1 MILMNVIPHHCV
13 FINPKQISHIPTAS
27 YQYASSQG
35 FYSEHGRPNYAM
47 IGSKVLAFWP
57 DEWKTML
64 GETKAV
70 GHYLQYYTTEN
81 QWVEGKVSMYDKKS
95 NTYTLEVKGLWN
107 VETEQFTEVG
117 GELKVVH
124 ADLESRPHHWSD
136 ISNQQSISGKGMKLK
151 FQSSDVSR
159 FIRIWWS
166 RYQRF
171 YYGRVIAYD
180 SAAKLHTIMYEDSD
194 SRAYDMNTKEY
205 ELIDPPMD
213 VLKGA
218 NGMSD
223 ALAAKQ
229 VADWHRSDA
238 NAPSSES
245 AEVAQQADAKKDTV
259 VTRPSAASVVSL
271 SHYLV
276 DNIDAYIAYGGV
288 ENMISCCTDQ
298 SMSPPS
304 CRMLLLYLQLI
315 YNLRQYIGPKKFR
328 DYTWDLKEV
337 LPLALLRYED
347 EQIRDFN
354 LKDFN
359 DVLISLRDLLNIAA
373 ADLKENKKLDLQE
386 SFDVLRLSIASKLLS
401 SSKLQKRFL
410 GLTIVKDM
418 IDVIVPKINPFLQK
432 RHQLLNSKSGAQPG
446 AGRGGNA
453 YHHSSLMYNK
463 ISISPAKFDKWL
475 EQSNIV
481 DMLFGENIHQETISK
496 ADSILVYMSSR
507 KMLHEQHLATV
518 WQASKGKHEA
528 IVRVNYNLLLVITP
542 ALDTQLKGY
551 LFNLMSSTP
560 AQEYNE
566 HILRLIQAFTIE
578 TLRSTRE
585 DKREDFLLSDNANN
599 TGDERVLSISSGVN
613 RKGQVVNAPE
623 KQWMGF
629 GLLWQYV
636 LTSAEEHSN
645 IDPNL
650 SALAVELLVELLA
663 EEFAEERDM
672 VMQRCIDNIQVGVS
686 VPISLTLL
694 RSILSLYPASNKSW
708 FILSRQSVG
717 KSNTISQQIEKLVK
731 QNKLMDVVFGEL
743 ERYHNQAVS
752 GGVVVEAQ
760 SRVKSTKGGKLGDNG
775 RLRGVVDRLDF
786 LQFILSKSCIK
797 LTEAQALIIWKVFG
811 EDTSSEEA
819 LDKLCHWLD
828 GLVTSEHP
836 QLLTVLA
843 SFVQENNVLY
853 PDLSS
858 RFSFLGDIEGK
869 SFEISK
875 KDAESN
881 VAVLED
887 SVVSKVFTECLLT
900 YAFEKD
906 SSRTISRPAFAS
918 LAIKMFFVV
927 NMNNKAVRMEQENG
941 SQWQRVGNLEGIP
954 LIWRIAVDAEN
965 EDVALCAMKILVEL
979 NQRNIVKNKVQ
990 DLVKANFL
998 RLCFRQKYL
1007 IMQSL
1012 STADPHD
1019 NVSDH
1024 YNEAQ
1029 GKGGKHDSVS
1039 KQDEWFE
1046 DNTVPLPPYVQQ
1058 RRLTRLSIVI
1068 QMFVHRFYYVP
1079 NYFVNLRV
1087 ITGSDE
1093 NGGIRFTVKSTDTIA
1108 SIRQRIGAYFKE
1120 EASVIIIQ
1128 TSASSSA
1135 ADKLEKDDI
1144 SLFQAKLTFF
1154 EKLFVKKKDAEA
1166 TSNASNTNN
1175 TTNNSVPSTE
1185 SIANTDLDK
1194 EFSDYLDPL
1203 DWMSVKAD
1211 SNNSTL
1217 FSLPKLPFQSSA
1229 LLNLT
1234 EGNQTVSPAMQTLLE
1249 GALISSERY
1258 ELLSDCL
1265 VPLIKT
1271 NPFYIDQL
1279 LETLDGYLATMGDD
1293 NSNVI
1298 GVLWDTIQSLPFQ
1311 SHLYGEI
1318 RSLIQEGDSNELRL
1332 VLNLHS
1338 PYRMLYTLQIIDAA
1352 FNPMP
1357 KYARV
1362 QLLSSPHKWS
1372 SDVLSKFF
1380 AMGGVEYLVVQL
1392 NVLLDR
1398 LSDASSL
1405 ATETASL
1412 YLNLVSLILRIL
1424 QYCLLLDPLYRVWRV
1439 DAGRVNKQA
1448 NASDNLPTIKDDSI
1462 APGIVL
1468 AHVDA
1473 SRLIHA
1479 VLSITDALSISM
1491 VFSPSGLVNS
1501 FTAFT
1506 EHALDMV
1513 LSLAIAREDGYSL
1526 LSKSDIIV
1534 KLVANSVVCPMPAA
1548 VAQAIARRFFEAC
1561 AAVFIKCADPLLLQE
1576 AKPKRMALYDFCINS
1591 IINAAVKVESDMR
1604 QSGSLSDRGQ
1614 QFESLYSLIA
1624 AVECMRISPEITFK
1638 SMVPFST
1645 KQATS
1650 GQTASIFRDVLA
1662 SAEKVSSDVLQSHD
1676 RKNLIRMLVEK
1687 LWQQESQETFHSS
1700 QVDGLLIGI
1709 LRALL
1714 VFSHEEKEYMGGIRD
1729 EKNKGDFDSFIDF
1742 LVGKCLL
1749 PRSDVYGKRDNN
1761 YTAALCQTPQT
1772 RAIGYALL
1780 YTLCERSEENFSLAT
1795 IAMLKHH
1802 PLPSQILL
1810 DHQSSSENTGEH
1822 VDHSLARYYNYYKK
1836 RSWQWDYDPN
1846 LILRSSGDYIGLCNQ
1861 GGTCYMNA
1869 FIQQL
1874 YHAQAFTDQLL
1885 SVSTYAEEAEYS
1897 NLLLQM
1903 QMMFAYLK
1911 YSQKRVYDTLP
1922 FCKALIDYDGQPISL
1937 SEQKDINEFAGMLFD
1952 KLEKNS
1958 AAAEL
1963 LAQTIQGTYIWQTRS
1978 LETTYYSEREEKFY
1992 MITVEVK
1999 NKKTLLEALDLTV
2012 AEELFTGENKI
2023 EDSDN
2028 NKKVDAVRRCA
2039 IRDLPPVLIIHLKRF
2054 EFDLETM
2061 NRKKVNDHMSFPFE
2075 LDMFPYTEEALAAQS
2090 PHKTVVPDASPSD
2103 QKEDEAPRTDSSSQN
2118 ANKRERPQRAAHYYQ
2133 YSLQGIVAHVGAIDR
2148 GHYYSFIKDRK
2159 AHDSSSEDVW
2169 YEFNDRMVLPF
2180 SPEQIPKECFGGSD
2194 EVTNASGQTITRARE
2209 NNAYLLIYERK
2220 EPVVKPTH
2228 SIPNS
2233 FGRISPLPSTT
2244 GLSSM
2249 LPEPTQLFRQSTQD
2263 EDTSVSMSKTLP
2275 AKAKMSRR
2283 VEEAIRSEN
2292 TEFQQDRF
2300 LFHKTHSLFFWK
2312 MLLVCEG
2319 LVGKYHD
2326 SAGGSDNRGVTQYWI
2341 LVTLHYLIDVLGR
2354 SKVHSTCSVFY
2365 DKIEGIL
2372 QLDPQI
2378 AWCLVQELGSKCS
2391 NYFKMHIW
2399 NKVVYI
2405 DCPHS
2410 NLIKRYSRVLKL
2422 AVKLSKDV
2430 YSAHPL
2436 VPVKHRP
2443 VDPSQNSSQGAMD
2456 SMLRQAQDALSVYIQ
2471 QNDNANAYLMLMM
2484 HNLFVTIENVMPE
2497 DIAKKDGESPYFVFS
2512 RDAF

>member
-1 MILMNVIPHHCV
+1 MEFLATPLAHDILELCELRNMILMNIIPHHCV
-13 FINPKQISHIPTAS
+13 FINPKQIAHVPTAA

-35 FYSEHGRPNYAM
+35 FYSEHGKPNYAL

-57 DEWKTML
+57 DEWRAML
-64 GETKAV
+64 GEAKAV
-70 GHYLQYYTTEN
+70 GHYVQYYTVES
-81 QWVEGKVSMYDKKS
+81 QWVEGKVTAYDKKL
-95 NTYTLEVKGLWN
+95 NTYLLEVKGLWN
-107 VETEQFTEVG
+107 VETEQFAEVG
-117 GELKVVH
+117 SELKVY

-136 ISNQQSISGKGMKLK
+136 ISNQQSILGKGSKLK
-151 FQSSDVSR
+151 YQSSDVSK
-159 FIRIWWS
+159 FIRVWWS

-171 YYGRVIAYD
+171 YYGRVVAYD
-180 SAAKLHTIMYEDSD
+180 NMSKQHTIMYEDND
-194 SRAYDMNTKEY
+194 SRSYDMNTKEY

-213 VLKGA
+213 LLKGA

-223 ALAAKQ
+223 SHAAKLI
-229 VADWHRSDA
+229 ADWHRSESHG
-238 NAPSSES
+238 PSAES
-245 AEVAQQADAKKDTV
+245 ADLTQTDAKKDAV
-259 VTRPSAASVVSL
+259 VTRPLASAVVSL
-271 SHYLV
+271 SHYQV
-276 DNIDAYIAYGGV
+276 DNIDAYISCGGV
-288 ENMISCCTDQ
+288 ENMITCCTDQ
-298 SMSPPS
+298 SLSPPS

-337 LPLALLRYED
+337 LPLALLRYDD
-347 EQIRDFN
+347 EQIREFN

-373 ADLKENKKLDLQE
+373 A
-386 SFDVLRLSIASKLLS
+386 R
-401 SSKLQKRFL
+401 
-410 GLTIVKDM
+410 
-418 IDVIVPKINPFLQK
+418 
-432 RHQLLNSKSGAQPG
+432 RHQLLNPKTGAQSG
-446 AGRGGNA
+446 AGRGGSA
-453 YHHSSLMYNK
+453 YHQSSLMYNK

-507 KMLHEQHLATV
+507 KMLHEQHLATI

-528 IVRVNYNLLLVITP
+528 IVRVNYHLLLVITP
-542 ALDTQLKGY
+542 ALDTQLKAY

-578 TLRSTRE
+578 SLRSARE
-585 DKREDFLLSDNANN
+585 DKREDFLFVDGSSN
-599 TGDERVLSISSGVN
+599 TGDERVLSVSSGIN

-636 LTSAEEHSN
+636 LTSSEENSN

-650 SALAVELLVELLA
+650 SSLAVELLVELLA

-708 FILSRQSVG
+708 FILARQSVG
-717 KSNTISQQIEKLVK
+717 KTMTISQQIEKLVK

-743 ERYHNQAVS
+743 ERYHNQATNS
-752 GGVVVEAQ
+752 ATVVEAQ
-760 SRVKSTKGGKLGDNG
+760 GRVKSMKGGKSVDNN

-786 LQFILSKSCIK
+786 LQFVLSKSCIK

-819 LDKLCHWLD
+819 LDKLCYWLD

-836 QLLTVLA
+836 QLLAVLA
-843 SFVQENNVLY
+843 SFVQENDVLY
-853 PDLSS
+853 PDLAS

-875 KDAESN
+875 RDAESN
-881 VAVLED
+881 LAVLED
-887 SVVSKVFTECLLT
+887 NVVSKVFHECLLT

-906 SSRTISRPAFAS
+906 SNRTISRPAFAS

-927 NMNNKAVRMEQENG
+927 NMNSKAVRMENENG
-941 SQWQRVGNLEGIP
+941 SHWQRVGNLEGIQ
-954 LIWRIAVDAEN
+954 LIWRLAVDADN

-979 NQRNIVKNKVQ
+979 NQRNMVKNKVQ
-990 DLVKANFL
+990 DHVKANFL
-998 RLCFRQKYL
+998 KLCFKQKYL

-1012 STADPHD
+1012 STADAHD
-1019 NVSDH
+1019 ALSDH
-1024 YNEAQ
+1024 YNEIQ
-1029 GKGGKHDSVS
+1029 GRVSKHDNVN

-1046 DNTVPLPPYVQQ
+1046 DSMGPLPPYVQQ
-1058 RRLTRLSIVI
+1058 RRIARLSVLV

-1079 NYFVNLRV
+1079 NYFVNVRA

-1093 NGGIRFTVKSTDTIA
+1093 NGGIRFTFKSTDTVG
-1108 SIRQRIGAYFKE
+1108 SIRQRIGVYFKE
-1120 EASVIIIQ
+1120 EASAIIIQ

-1135 ADKLEKDDI
+1135 ADKLEKDDV
-1144 SLFQAKLTFF
+1144 SLFQAKLAFF
-1154 EKLFVKKKDAEA
+1154 EKLFVKKKDSEVI
-1166 TSNASNTNN
+1166 SNASNTNN
-1175 TTNNSVPSTE
+1175 TASNSVPSTE

-1203 DWMSVKAD
+1203 DWMSV
-1211 SNNSTL
+1211 SPNNNTL
-1217 FSLPKLPFQSSA
+1217 FALPKLPFQSSV
-1229 LLNLT
+1229 LLSLT
-1234 EGNQTVSPAMQTLLE
+1234 EGNQTVVAGVQPLLE
-1249 GALISSERY
+1249 GVVISSERY
-1258 ELLSDCL
+1258 ELLTECL

-1279 LETLDGYLATMGDD
+1279 LETLDGYLATRGDE
-1293 NSNVI
+1293 NSHVVS
-1298 GVLWDTIQSLPFQ
+1298 VLWDTIQSLPFQ

-1318 RSLIQEGDSNELRL
+1318 RSVIQEGDSNELRL
-1332 VLNLHS
+1332 LLNLHS
-1338 PYRMLYTLQIIDAA
+1338 PYRMLYTLQILDAA
-1352 FNPMP
+1352 FNPVP

-1380 AMGGVEYLVVQL
+1380 AMGGVEYIVSQL
-1392 NVLLDR
+1392 HVLLDR
-1398 LSDASSL
+1398 LSDASAL
-1405 ATETASL
+1405 PTDTASL
-1412 YLNLVSLILRIL
+1412 YLHLVSLILRVL
-1424 QYCLLLDPLYRVWRV
+1424 QYCLVLDPLYRVWRV
-1439 DAGRVNKQA
+1439 DASKFGKQ
-1448 NASDNLPTIKDDSI
+1448 ASDNTPSTKDDSI

-1468 AHVDA
+1468 AHMDA
-1473 SRLIHA
+1473 SRLITA
-1479 VLSITDALSISM
+1479 VLSITDALSVTMAFI
-1491 VFSPSGLVNS
+1491 PTGLVN
-1501 FTAFT
+1501 AFNAFM

-1513 LSLAIAREDGYSL
+1513 LSLAIAREDGHNL
-1526 LSKSDIIV
+1526 LASSDIVV
-1534 KLVANSVVCPMPAA
+1534 KLVASSVVCPLPGS
-1548 VAQAIARRFFEAC
+1548 VTQAIARRFFEAC
-1561 AAVFIKCADPLLLQE
+1561 AVVFIKCADPLLLQE
-1576 AKPKRMALYDFCINS
+1576 VKPMRMTLYDFCINS
-1591 IINAAVKVESDMR
+1591 IINAAVKVEKDIR
-1604 QSGSLSDRGQ
+1604 QGDSQFDRGQ

-1624 AVECMRISPEITFK
+1624 AVECMRISPEVTFK
-1638 SMVPFST
+1638 CMMPFST
-1645 KQATS
+1645 KQAVP
-1650 GQTASIFRDVLA
+1650 GQNAAIFQDVLA
-1662 SAEKVSSDVLQSHD
+1662 SREGVNSKVASTHD
-1676 RKNLIRMLVEK
+1676 RKNLIRMFVEK

-1714 VFSHEEKEYMGGIRD
+1714 VFAHEEKEYMGGLRD
-1729 EKNKGDFDSFIDF
+1729 ESNQGEFDNFIDF

-1749 PRSDVYGKRDNN
+1749 PRSDVYGKRSNS

-1810 DHQSSSENTGEH
+1810 DHQSAPDTNIEH
-1822 VDHSLARYYNYYKK
+1822 ADHSLARYYNYYKK

-1874 YHAQAFTDQLL
+1874 YHAQTFTDQLL

-1897 NLLLQM
+1897 HLLLQM

-1963 LAQTIQGTYIWQTRS
+1963 LAQTIQGTYIWQTKS

-1999 NKKTLLEALDLTV
+1999 NKKTLLEALELTV

-2023 EDSDN
+2023 EDSEN

-2061 NRKKVNDHMSFPFE
+2061 NRKKVNDYMSFPFE
-2075 LDMFPYTEEALAAQS
+2075 LDMFPYTEEALASHTPQKPA
-2090 PHKTVVPDASPSD
+2090 VPDASPND
-2103 QKEDEAPRTDSSSQN
+2103 QKEDEAPRTDNSSQN
-2118 ANKRERPQRAAHYYQ
+2118 TVKRERDQMPPHYYQ

-2159 AHDSSSEDVW
+2159 PRDNSSSEDVW

-2180 SPEQIPKECFGGSD
+2180 SPDQIPKECFGGSD
-2194 EVTNASGQTITRARE
+2194 EITNASGQTITRARE

-2220 EPVVKPTH
+2220 EQVVKPTPN
-2228 SIPNS
+2228 IANS
-2233 FGRISPLPSTT
+2233 FGRLSPLPSTI
-2244 GLSSM
+2244 GLSNM
-2249 LPEPTQLFRQSTQD
+2249 LPEPTQLSRQSTQD
-2263 EDTSVSMSKTLP
+2263 EDTNMSMSKTLT
-2275 AKAKMSRR
+2275 AKPKMSRR

-2300 LFHKTHSLFFWK
+2300 LFHKHHSLFFWK
-2312 MLLVCEG
+2312 MLLVCES
-2319 LVGKYHD
+2319 LVGKYHNNE
-2326 SAGGSDNRGVTQYWI
+2326 GSVENRGVTQYWI

-2399 NKVVYI
+2399 NRVMYI
-2405 DCPHS
+2405 DCPH
-2410 NLIKRYSRVLKL
+2410 NHLIKRYSRVLKL
-2422 AVKLSKDV
+2422 AAKLCRDI
-2430 YSAHPL
+2430 YCTHPL
-2436 VPVKHRP
+2436 LPVKNRP
-2443 VDPSQNSSQGAMD
+2443 MDASQNNPQSTMD
-2456 SMLRQAQDALSVYIQ
+2456 SMHRQIQDALSVYIQ
-2471 QNDNANAYLMLMM
+2471 QGDNANTYIMLMM
-2484 HNLFVTIENVMPE
+2484 HNLFVTIESVLPE
-2497 DIAKKDGESPYFVFS
+2497 DIARKDGEYY
-2512 RDAF
+2512 